1 MPLKPVLDSL
11 RRMPWLGMPLINLLL
26 LLALAALLA
35 HWTWRFAAPVPSL
48 PAADARADVKLGAAL
63 ETLRSAQL
71 FGAAAGEA
79 GAPVEQATSLNL
91 KLRGVFAA
99 LGGLPALAILNVD
112 GQDQAIATGNEI
124 VPGVVLDA
132 VAPDHAILLNRG
144 VRERLD
150 LDAVGAPLTLT
161 SGEIPVT
168 RKDINLALSN
178 PQSLGVQASPAT
190 GQKAGLI
197 LSQVAGDGLVARM
210 GLRSGDVLR
219 MVNGRPVA
227 NVQDLAR
234 LLSEMKG
241 VQQITLS
248 AERQGKPLTLSY
260 SLQQER

>member
-1 MPLKPVLDSL
+1 MLLKPVLDSL

-35 HWTWRFAAPVPSL
+35 HWTWRFAAPVTL

-63 ETLRSAQL
+63 ESLRAAQL

-79 GAPVEQATSLNL
+79 GAAVEQATSLNL

-112 GQDQAIATGNEI
+112 GQDQAVATGNEI

-150 LDAVGAPLTLT
+150 LDAVGAPLTLS

-168 RKDINLALSN
+168 RKDINLALAK
-178 PQSLGVQASPAT
+178 PQSLGVRAEPAT
-190 GQKAGLI
+190 GQKSGLV
-197 LSQVAGDGLVARM
+197 LTQVAGDGLVARM
-210 GLRSGDVLR
+210 GLQSGDVLR
-219 MVNGRPVA
+219 MLNGRPVG

-241 VQQITLS
+241 VQQVTLF